1 MHNKITLR
9 SFNGSDLPILR
20 KHVLSKSSDA
30 TIHATI
36 DAWNTHRY
44 NGKYFEMF
52 AVCVEEE
59 IIGTI
64 SLYQHGDDTISAG
77 PEIFAEYRQRGYASA
92 AMEQALAYAKAQGY
106 KIAVAQIRKNNT
118 ASIRLHEK
126 LGFALESETI
136 NRHGNEVFV
145 YTKTL

>member
-1 MHNKITLR
+1 MHRKMTLR
-9 SFNGSDLPILR
+9 SFNKNDLAVLR
-20 KHVLSKSSDA
+20 AHVLAGSSDA
-30 TIHATI
+30 EMYSTI
-36 DAWNTHRY
+36 DSWNTRCY

-52 AVCVEEE
+52 AVCVEEA

-77 PEIFAEYRQRGYASA
+77 PEIFPEYRQKGYASA
-92 AMEQALAYAKAQGY
+92 AMEMALAYAKAQGY
-106 KIAVAQIRKNNT
+106 KIAVAQIRKNNI